1 MSAGLLQPL
10 PVKLEYNGAVDN
22 GKTQQPDP
30 AESDA
35 AEYAGLEVQDED
47 LFGGRGEQ
55 KWLLSTALLLCARP
69 PNTLV
74 IEASSSPFC
83 MGAA

>member
-1 MSAGLLQPL
+1 MRAGLLQPL

-35 AEYAGLEVQDED
+35 AEHTGLEVQDED
-47 LFGGRGEQ
+47 LFGGEMGG
-55 KWLLSTALLLCARP
+55 KNGCFPLHSYYVPGLLTPL
-69 PNTLV
+69 
-74 IEASSSPFC
+74 
-83 MGAA
+83 